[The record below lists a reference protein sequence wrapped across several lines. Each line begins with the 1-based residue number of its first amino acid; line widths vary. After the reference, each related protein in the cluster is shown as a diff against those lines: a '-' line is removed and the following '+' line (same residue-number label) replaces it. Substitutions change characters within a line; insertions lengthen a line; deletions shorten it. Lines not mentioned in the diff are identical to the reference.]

1 MGMRYADDANTLQ
14 LPSHVRYDAMAR
26 YDVNK
31 QLSLQLNVNNISDTE
46 IYDASHVG
54 LFATVGAGR
63 SYMLTATYRFE

>member
-1 MGMRYADDANTLQ
+1 
-14 LPSHVRYDAMAR
+14 MAR